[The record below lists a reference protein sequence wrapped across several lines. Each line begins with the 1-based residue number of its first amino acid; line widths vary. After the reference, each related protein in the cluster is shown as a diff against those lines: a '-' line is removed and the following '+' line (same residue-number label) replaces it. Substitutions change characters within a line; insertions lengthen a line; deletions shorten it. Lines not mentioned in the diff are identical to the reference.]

1 MDELDDRHRIE
12 ELEPQE
18 DRLITY
24 AHGNGKLYA
33 MTIPTFVTLQTA
45 RVLQRQGV
53 PTNDITPEMVSEGTG
68 PMAEALI
75 EDGWFTEDE
84 FVASWA
90 AEAAMNLDNELKE
103 MGDQ

>member
-1 MDELDDRHRIE
+1 MDDDRHKIE
-12 ELEPQE
+12 ELESEE

-24 AHGNGKLYA
+24 AHSDGKLYA

-45 RVLQRQGV
+45 RALQQQGIL
-53 PTNDITPEMVSEGTG
+53 TDDITPELVSEGTG

-75 EDGWFTEDE
+75 EDGWFTADE

-90 AEAAMNLDNELKE
+90 AEIALNLDDELRE
-103 MGDQ
+103 MGDGK